1 MLVLDKKDDN
11 KEGCLWKE
19 GYKGKVALVLG

>member
-11 KEGCLWKE
+11 KEGCFWKE
-19 GYKGKVALVLG
+19 RYERKVALVLG